1 QIDALRS
8 ACEHAELSRGSV
20 WSAPACWR
28 FCSRHRPMRGGLACA
43 RGQKRRQVAAV
54 QTLSRLRNRL
64 PVPRVRCALYSR
76 AKILGHVRRPSPALR
91 APSPLRVPS
100 EGEGWGEGSVSMRK
114 PACLEIIAR
123 SYNGIPNWSGRIL
136 IPPPKAR
143 ERTAAVCGAPAAA
156 ARRGQAYSDNS
167 ATLGI
172 RTCCGWSFGHSR
184 DPVVVPRCARRTGA
198 DLETTTTAA
207 K

>member
-1 QIDALRS
+1 MAKQRCGGKGKSGRRSPLHGGQDESVGEFKSVGRQPIVKPKRRRAVSVQGAELPRS
-8 ACEHAELSRGSV
+8 AQG
-20 WSAPACWR
+20 
-28 FCSRHRPMRGGLACA
+28 
-43 RGQKRRQVAAV
+43 AAA
-54 QTLSRLRNRL
+54 TL
-64 PVPRVRCALYSR
+64 VD
-76 AKILGHVRRPSPALR
+76 I
-91 APSPLRVPS
+91 
-100 EGEGWGEGSVSMRK
+100 
-114 PACLEIIAR
+114 
-123 SYNGIPNWSGRIL
+123 GRIL

-156 ARRGQAYSDNS
+156 ARRGQAFSDNS

-207 K
+207 